1 MSTSFMSF
9 EEILA
14 IHRLSE
20 RDLSQVCS
28 KEHRDE
34 LTKRINDWKAVG
46 AALGFTQEE
55 LDMIDG
61 GFPNEEQKKTTL
73 LFQWSMRDK
82 KEATHLNLA
91 RSLFTGGLLDLLQE
105 LCVLLTAPGATPT
118 TPAGQYP
125 IITANTSKLAIS

>member
-34 LTKRINDWKAVG
+34 LTKRINDWKVVG
-46 AALGFTQEE
+46 TALGFTQEQ
-55 LDMIDG
+55 LDIIDNSFEG
-61 GFPNEEQKKTTL
+61 EEQKKTV
-73 LFQWSMRDK
+73 LFVQWSMRDG
-82 KEATHLNLA
+82 KEATYFNLA
-91 RSLFTGGLLDLLQE
+91 KLLFAGGLLDLLQE